1 MFSHYQTSTN
11 AVDLFPRANELVLIP
26 SKDKSSF
33 PNLGYFKSP
42 IPSLV
47 PWSLLT
53 KISIEQG
60 DVVPAAELEAILRMA
75 YNVRALD
82 LDILSSILLR
92 RILRNHDNLGTRV
105 NQQVRI
111 YILISFK
118 IINVIFY

>member
-1 MFSHYQTSTN
+1 MFRNYQMSTN
-11 AVDLFPRANELVLIP
+11 AVDLFPRANELVLI
-26 SKDKSSF
+26 SSRDKSPF
-33 PNLGYFKSP
+33 PNLAYFKSP

-47 PWSLLT
+47 PWLLLT
-53 KISIEQG
+53 KISIEEG

-82 LDILSSILLR
+82 LGILSSILLR